1 MGSRRKGRVIAF
13 QALFSWEAHK
23 IELDELLKFLWLDK
37 ERQVRIDDDVL
48 AFARFIV
55 AGAIENIDAI
65 DAAIKLQAE
74 NWDFSRIAKVDLA
87 ILRMSVYGLLHQP
100 DIHHTI
106 TINEAVEMAKKY
118 GSGDSFRFVNG
129 VLDGISKRGNPS

>member
-1 MGSRRKGRVIAF
+1 MNR
-13 QALFSWEAHK
+13 
-23 IELDELLKFLWLDK
+23 
-37 ERQVRIDDDVL
+37 RIDDDVL